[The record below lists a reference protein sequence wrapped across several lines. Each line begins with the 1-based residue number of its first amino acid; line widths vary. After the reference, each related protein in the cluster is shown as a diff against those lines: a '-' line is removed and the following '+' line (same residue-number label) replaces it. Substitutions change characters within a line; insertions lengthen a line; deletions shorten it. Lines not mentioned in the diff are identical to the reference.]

1 MYSAIRANKRN
12 TILIMMAFLAIIGAI
27 GALCGYL
34 LNDLSVTLWVVIVAL
49 IYAAIEYFMASRM
62 AITMNHGVEV
72 KRKEDNPLLWNTV
85 ENLAISTGLPMPRIF
100 IIPEASPNAFA
111 TGRDPK
117 HSYVAV
123 TKGLLDIMDKRELN
137 GVLAHEMSHIQNYDI
152 RVSMIVYGLVAAIT
166 MLADFFLRLGFGVS
180 ARDDGDNEGGNTNII
195 LMLLA
200 IIAAVLAPIAAALV
214 RMAVSRQRE
223 YLADSSAALMTRDP
237 EGLAMALEKLQSNT
251 IPMRKAKSAMAHMYI
266 NDAQKPST
274 MQKLFSTHPPIEDRI
289 ARLRSMG
296 GSM

>member
-34 LNDLSVTLWVVIVAL
+34 LNDFSVTLWVVIVAL

-123 TKGLLDIMDKRELN
+123 TQGLLDIMDKRELN

-166 MLADFFLRLGFGVS
+166 MLADFFLRLGFGIGTH
-180 ARDDGDNEGGNTNII
+180 DDGDSERENGSII

-266 NDAQKPST
+266 NDAQKPGM
-274 MQKLFSTHPPIEDRI
+274 MQKLFSTHPPIEDRV

>member
-34 LNDLSVTLWVVIVAL
+34 LNDFSVTLWVVIVAL

-123 TKGLLDIMDKRELN
+123 TQGLLDIMDKRELN

-166 MLADFFLRLGFGVS
+166 MLADFFLRLGFGIGTH
-180 ARDDGDNEGGNTNII
+180 DDGDGERENGGII

-266 NDAQKPST
+266 NDAQKPGM
-274 MQKLFSTHPPIEDRI
+274 MQKLFSTHPPIEDRV

>member
-180 ARDDGDNEGGNTNII
+180 THDDGDNEGENTNII